1 MRTKKS
7 SSRRR
12 IGKKIKPALLQ
23 FLLALGII
31 LGIIVL
37 SVPFYTSSELSPEK
51 AAETEIANTNITLLI
66 YALFLTGIATYTL
79 VKKTYRV
86 TTLFLT
92 VIFIFLLAVNNPFSN
107 SADIQEDTQSQEIF
121 NPNKRFLI
129 TKDSCD
135 IEKTIEEIKYCTP
148 IIKTDIGHGS
158 GIVLKNNFLVT
169 NKHIIEDAKTISTY
183 FDFEDGNGTQE
194 VPLTL
199 WNYSPVLDLA
209 VLKLPDKGF
218 SGCTWFDSSALTPAE
233 DLYVIGYA
241 ESAEQESSITKGI
254 FSRTI
259 KLNDN
264 TEYIQTDA
272 PANPGNSGGPI
283 INQCGVVGIMTWK
296 PYLSQDSRP
305 LEGISFALSSN
316 YINNIIDELI
326 ASGKN
331 NTSIPTSNKYFSYES
346 NPQPSDLPVTV
357 SQADIDALREHLNFL
372 FQAKEFWEQQRGKVN
387 QEKLNILLDSYG
399 RQIAFANTLLSRF
412 KVGSAATNED
422 IVMYEAIVKMFQETT
437 VITDELIEEMKTKRR
452 R

>member
-37 SVPFYTSSELSPEK
+37 SVPFYTSSELTPEK
-51 AAETEIANTNITLLI
+51 TAEIETANTHITLLI

-79 VKKTYRV
+79 VKKTYRI
-86 TTLFLT
+86 TTLFLAI
-92 VIFIFLLAVNNPFSN
+92 IFIFLLAVNSSFSD
-107 SADIQEDTQSQEIF
+107 SSDIQDTTQSQEIS

-129 TKDSCD
+129 TKDSCN
-135 IEKTIEEIKYCTP
+135 IEKTIQEIKYCTP

-169 NKHIIEDAKTISTY
+169 NKHVIENASTINTY
-183 FDFEDGNGTQE
+183 FDFEDGTGIQE

-199 WNYSPVLDLA
+199 WNYSPILDLA
-209 VLKLPDKGF
+209 VLKLPEKGF
-218 SGCTWFDSSALTPAE
+218 SDCTWFDSSALTPAE

-241 ESAEQESSITKGI
+241 ESSEQESSITKGI
-254 FSRTI
+254 FSRMV
-259 KLNDN
+259 KWEDG

-283 INQCGVVGIMTWK
+283 VNQCGVVGIVTRK
-296 PYLSQDSRP
+296 PYFSKDSRP

-316 YINNIIDELI
+316 YINKIIDELI
-326 ASGKN
+326 ASGKE
-331 NTSIPTSNKYFSYES
+331 NTPIPATNKYFSYES
-346 NPQPSDLPVTV
+346 DPDPSLPIIV
-357 SQADIDALREHLNFL
+357 SQSDIDALREHLNFL

-399 RQIAFANTLLSRF
+399 RQIAFVNTLLSRF
-412 KVGSAATNED
+412 KVGSVATNED
-422 IVMYEAIVKMFQETT
+422 IVMYQAIVKMFQETT
-437 VITDELIEEMKTKRR
+437 IITDEIIEEMQTKRR

>member
-37 SVPFYTSSELSPEK
+37 SVPFYTSSELTPEK
-51 AAETEIANTNITLLI
+51 TAEIETANTHITLLI

-79 VKKTYRV
+79 VKKTYRI
-86 TTLFLT
+86 TTLFLAI
-92 VIFIFLLAVNNPFSN
+92 IFIFLLAVNSSFSD
-107 SADIQEDTQSQEIF
+107 SSDIQDTTQSQEIS

-129 TKDSCD
+129 TKDSCN
-135 IEKTIEEIKYCTP
+135 IEKTIQEIKYCTP

-169 NKHIIEDAKTISTY
+169 NKHVIENASTINTY
-183 FDFEDGNGTQE
+183 FDFEDGTGIQE

-199 WNYSPVLDLA
+199 WNYSPILDLA
-209 VLKLPDKGF
+209 VLKLPEKGF
-218 SGCTWFDSSALTPAE
+218 SDCTWFDSSALTPAE

-254 FSRTI
+254 FSRMV
-259 KLNDN
+259 KWEDE

-283 INQCGVVGIMTWK
+283 VNQCGVVGIVTRK
-296 PYLSQDSRP
+296 PYLSKDSRP

-326 ASGKN
+326 ASGKE
-331 NTSIPTSNKYFSYES
+331 NTPIPATNKYFSYES
-346 NPQPSDLPVTV
+346 DPDPSLPIIV
-357 SQADIDALREHLNFL
+357 SQSDIDALREHLNFL

-399 RQIAFANTLLSRF
+399 RQIAFVNTLLSRF
-412 KVGSAATNED
+412 KVGSVATNED
-422 IVMYEAIVKMFQETT
+422 IVMYQAIVKMFQETT
-437 VITDELIEEMKTKRR
+437 IITDEIIEEMQTKRR